1 MAAFDNLYRHRM
13 VRAAAF
19 APRVSLADPDANADA
34 ILTLTREADARHSA
48 LALFPELALT
58 GYSAE
63 DLHHQSLMLDASEQA
78 AGRIIAQ
85 SAGLMPVIVFGC
97 ALRQHGQLF
106 NCALVVHR
114 GRLLGVVPKSYL
126 PTYREFY
133 EKRWFS
139 DATGVIA
146 DQITVAGHQAPFG
159 ADLIFEAEDLPGFV
173 IHAEVCED
181 FWAPVPPSTFAA
193 LAGASVMVNLSASNA
208 TIGKARE
215 RAVLIDAHSRR
226 TCGAYM
232 FCAAGAGE
240 STNDLAWDGQLL
252 IYEQGVRLAAGER
265 FLNDHAR
272 VYADID
278 LERIEQDRLRL
289 STFRDAAARSAERL
303 RALRRVRFVLDAP
316 VDAPVPLER
325 EIDRFPFVPNDP
337 ERLDEDCHEAW
348 NIQVQSLAQRLRASG
363 VKRAVIGVSGGLDST
378 QALIITARAFDRL
391 GRDRSDILAVSLP
404 GLATSGDSRT
414 RAHAL
419 IEGLGAQFREIDIR
433 PAAERM
439 LADLDHPYARGEP
452 VHDVTFENVQAG
464 LRTDYLFR
472 LANHKAGMV
481 IGTGDL
487 SELALGWC
495 TYGVGDQMSHYN
507 VNAGVAKTLIQH
519 LIAWTARRGAFGPQ
533 VSAALETILAAEIT
547 PELVPAGADGA
558 VQSTEAAIG
567 PYALHDF
574 TLHYALRYGFGPE
587 KIAFLAASAWSDAA
601 RGRWPHHVA
610 GKDRRAYDLDAI
622 TRWMAVFARR
632 FYQTSQFKRTAM
644 PNGPKLTSAG
654 ALSPRGDWRAPSD
667 ASARVWLEALGAL
680 RAELGL
686 PEQAG

>member
-19 APRVSLADPDANADA
+19 APQVSLADPQANAGA
-34 ILTLTREADARHSA
+34 ILSLAREAHERQAA

-63 DLHHQSLMLDASEQA
+63 DLHHQSLMLDASEAA
-78 AGRIIAQ
+78 AGRIIAD
-85 SAGLMPVIVFGC
+85 SAELMPVIVFGC

-106 NCALVVHR
+106 NCALIVHR

-126 PTYREFY
+126 PNYREFY

-139 DATGVIA
+139 DASSVIA
-146 DQITVAGHQAPFG
+146 DQISVAGHDAPFG
-159 ADLIFEAEDLPGFV
+159 AGLVFEAEDLPGF
-173 IHAEVCED
+173 ILHAEVCED
-181 FWAPVPPSTFAA
+181 FWAPVPPSTHAA

-215 RAVLIDAHSRR
+215 RAALIDAHSRR
-226 TCGAYM
+226 TCGAYV

-252 IYEQGVRLAAGER
+252 IYEQGMRLAAGER

-278 LERIEQDRLRL
+278 IERIEQDRLRL
-289 STFRDAAARSAERL
+289 STFRDAAARAADTL
-303 RALRRVRFVLDAP
+303 RAFRRVRFTLGAPLDR
-316 VDAPVPLER
+316 PVPLER
-325 EIDRFPFVPNDP
+325 EISRFPFVPDDAG
-337 ERLDEDCHEAW
+337 RLDEDCHEAW

-391 GRDRSDILAVSLP
+391 GRDRADIIAVSMP
-404 GLATSGDSRT
+404 GLATSGESRA
-414 RAHAL
+414 RGRAL
-419 IEGLGAQFREIDIR
+419 IDGLGATFREIDIS

-472 LANHKAGMV
+472 LANHEDGLV

-519 LIAWTARRGAFGPQ
+519 LIAWTARREAFGPE
-533 VSAALETILAAEIT
+533 VSAALESILAAEIT

-574 TLHYALRYGFGPE
+574 TLHYAARYGFGPE
-587 KIAFLAASAWSDAA
+587 KIAFLAAAAWSQAS
-601 RGRWPHHVA
+601 RGRWPAHVA
-610 GKDRRAYDLDAI
+610 GKDRHAFDLDAI
-622 TRWMAVFARR
+622 TRWMTVFARR
-632 FYQTSQFKRTAM
+632 FYQTSQFKRSAM

-667 ASARVWLEALGAL
+667 ASARVWLEAIAAL

-686 PEQAG
+686 PPGG